1 MYKQYSHISENLQI
15 LRKGSGNYL
24 IHIPQFQPHPFSL
37 LSLPSPLMRP
47 EKACGCGLSQ
57 CGQPRNST
65 CVSGFPLK
73 KHAYTETWKPRDLL
87 VMPTPCLNKR

>member
-37 LSLPSPLMRP
+37 LSFPSPTH
-47 EKACGCGLSQ
+47 EA
-57 CGQPRNST
+57 
-65 CVSGFPLK
+65 
-73 KHAYTETWKPRDLL
+73 
-87 VMPTPCLNKR
+87 

>member
-37 LSLPSPLMRP
+37 LSLPSPTH
-47 EKACGCGLSQ
+47 EA
-57 CGQPRNST
+57 
-65 CVSGFPLK
+65 
-73 KHAYTETWKPRDLL
+73 
-87 VMPTPCLNKR
+87 